1 MTTQLRTKWLVHK
14 DAVEGKDYDLQTLT
28 QVWRKTN
35 DQDATFVGWNQ
46 SGVQN
51 PAYEPGP
58 YSPNENQVEKF
69 IDWYIGRLDAY
80 VGARGASLVR
90 LAKSDRKRAAAGR
103 SAR

>member
-1 MTTQLRTKWLVHK
+1 
-14 DAVEGKDYDLQTLT
+14 
-28 QVWRKTN
+28 
-35 DQDATFVGWNQ
+35 
-46 SGVQN
+46 VQN

-58 YSPNENQVEKF
+58 YLPNENQVEKF
-69 IDWYIGRLDAY
+69 IDWYIGRLDDY